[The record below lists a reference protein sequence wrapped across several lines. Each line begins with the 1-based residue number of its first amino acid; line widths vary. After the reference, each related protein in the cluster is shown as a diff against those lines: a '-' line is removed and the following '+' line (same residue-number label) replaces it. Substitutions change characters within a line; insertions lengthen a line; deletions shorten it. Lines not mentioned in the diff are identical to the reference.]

1 MECREYHK
9 YFNSFINNELDYK
22 ETRELLLHVSQ
33 CKDCDADLH
42 SQYIM
47 ISGLRKIDL
56 KEGDPPIPEY
66 EELIKQETK
75 RCRREGIIRRAFVEL
90 SILALIIS
98 VIFVLKG
105 ILWIN

>member
-22 ETRELLLHVSQ
+22 ETRDLLYHVSH

-42 SQYIM
+42 NQYIM
-47 ISGLRKIDL
+47 VSGLRKIDL
-56 KEGDPPIPEY
+56 KEGDSPIPEY

-75 RCRREGIIRRAFVEL
+75 RCRWEGIIRRAFVEL

-98 VIFVLKG
+98 VIFILKG